1 VPAVSPQA
9 ASGRLAALSGTADI
23 LRLIKQAQGRS
34 GFELFSSAR
43 KSFSS
48 ARQRTKILFSFN
60 KSLLT

>member
-1 VPAVSPQA
+1 MPQA
-9 ASGRLAALSGTADI
+9 TSGRLAALSEDADI
-23 LRLIKQAQGRS
+23 LRLIKKAQGRS